1 MTVASPTPF
10 HTSTRAMENNARLGL
25 VNQPGPSMPT
35 TASALLIRPFSG
47 FIKTVKVSPTPMVLT
62 NTGKKTTERR

>member
-1 MTVASPTPF
+1 
-10 HTSTRAMENNARLGL
+10 
-25 VNQPGPSMPT
+25 MPT